1 MLATLHGI
9 KFLIISP
16 DSTFLRQIKTKLKS
30 EAKAEVFLATNLV
43 QARELAEQEQL
54 HTVLCFFDAFS
65 SSENYQFLE
74 QLHEYCPTALFYFYS
89 KKANY
94 KEAVKSIKKGA
105 TDFLQLPLN
114 LEKLTQEI
122 SSQLSHRVT
131 KLVNLDQNLKKIQQ
145 YILFRSEKMR
155 KGLEIL
161 PKIAATDYNVLI
173 TGESGT
179 GKEMVARAIH
189 ALSAKKEGPFI
200 AINCGAIPE
209 NLIESE
215 LFGYEKGSFTGAH
228 SSKKGKFELAHNGTL
243 LLDEIGEMPLSL
255 QTRLLRVLEERQV
268 FRIGSE
274 KGIKCNVRV
283 LAATNVDLLQ
293 SIKQKLFREDLF
305 YRLNILNITLPAL
318 RERKEDVSLLAW
330 HFLQKVLTEINYEPP
345 YPYLSDSSIEFLKQQ
360 SWRGNVRELKNLM
373 TKVGVL
379 LPAKVRKI
387 EVSRIKESLIQS
399 AGSSLDDFIDKADN
413 FITPLN
419 LSLEEVKDR
428 YIQKIL
434 DLNQGN
440 KTKSAKSL
448 KISLRSL
455 RHRTNTI

>member
-16 DSTFLRQIKTKLKS
+16 DSTFLRQIKTKLKN

-54 HTVLCFFDAFS
+54 HAVLCFFDAFS

-209 NLIESE
+209 SLIESE

-360 SWRGNVRELKNLM
+360 AWRGNVRELKNLM